1 MSIGFYLADPHK
13 EKTSLYAIL
22 RYNKR
27 YYKKGTGISVVTK
40 YWNAD
45 RQQASASK
53 SYKDGAKVNFEIAKW
68 RRAIDAAV
76 AGIERDGTQMETPR
90 QFWDLVEAEKSGAWV
105 KTKAALTFL
114 EYWEKVFI
122 PRFLLTKSETRIRRF
137 HVILHKLREFE
148 KKEGRHYGFGE
159 IDLSYYRRLQQYMY
173 GLNHSP
179 NYFGTTIKVI
189 KQVMKEAALIDKL
202 HTNTEYLHSDF
213 KTVTQEVDAVYLT
226 LEELDKLHRKPVDGE
241 FIRQL
246 YPQALPYM
254 AGNIIRSY
262 QTVKNRFLIGAFT
275 GLRVS
280 DFNRLSA
287 DNIRD
292 GKIYMITKKTAEP
305 VIIPIHPVIRE
316 ILDSGFDLGLS
327 LSEDKTRKYIKHLC
341 KYAGI
346 DTPVDIRSSS
356 GGAMIVER
364 KPKYELVGTHTARR
378 SFLTNAYL
386 KGEKPVHLMKI
397 SGHKMES
404 TFLSYLKMGR
414 EETAGI
420 LARGDFFRGK

>member
-1 MSIGFYLADPHK
+1 MTIGFFLANPKAERSSVDVIVRFNKVRYKRGIGVSVAARHWNP
-13 EKTSLYAIL
+13 EKAICH
-22 RYNKR
+22 
-27 YYKKGTGISVVTK
+27 VTK
-40 YWNAD
+40 
-45 RQQASASK
+45 
-53 SYKDGAKVNFEIAKW
+53 SYPEGAKANFEIAKW
-68 RRAIDAAV
+68 RRAIDAAC
-76 AGIERDGTQMETPR
+76 GKIERDIENAAEFWELVDAERIGTRTR
-90 QFWDLVEAEKSGAWV
+90 YSLS
-105 KTKAALTFL
+105 LT
-114 EYWEKVFI
+114 EYFEQVFI
-122 PRFLLTKSETRIRRF
+122 RRFLTSKAETRIRSF
-137 HVILHKLREFE
+137 KVVLQKLKDFE
-148 KKEGRHYGFGE
+148 KHTGRTYGFGE

-189 KQVMKEAALIDKL
+189 KQVMKEAELIDKL

-226 LEELDKLHRKPVDGE
+226 LEELDKLHRKPIDDE
-241 FIRQL
+241 FIRQF
-246 YPQALPYM
+246 YPLALPHS

-316 ILDSGFDLGLS
+316 ILDSGFDLSLS

-341 KYAGI
+341 KFAGI
-346 DTPVDIRSSS
+346 DTPIDIRTAT
-356 GGAMIVER
+356 GGSMIVER
-364 KPKYELVGTHTARR
+364 KPKYELIGTHTARR

-386 KGEKPVHLMKI
+386 KGEKPIYLMKI
-397 SGHKMES
+397 SGHKKES

-414 EETAGI
+414 EETAEI
-420 LARGDFFRGK
+420 LARGDFFQGK